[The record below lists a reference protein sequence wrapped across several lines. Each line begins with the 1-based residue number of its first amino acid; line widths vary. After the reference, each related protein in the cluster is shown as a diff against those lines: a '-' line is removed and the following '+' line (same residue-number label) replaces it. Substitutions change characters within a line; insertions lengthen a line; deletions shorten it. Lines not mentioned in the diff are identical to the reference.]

1 MHLNETNSNRN
12 RTNFVLTDDEGIL
25 CQSVNINEIA
35 EYIVE
40 NSPEVA
46 QELTHQH
53 EIAGKFTGS
62 EDLFLSISGENME
75 KFLKSLSALFYA
87 DSFVE
92 SLSDE

>member
-1 MHLNETNSNRN
+1 MYLNETNSNRN

-25 CQSVNINEIA
+25 CQSVDINDIA
-35 EYIVE
+35 EHIVE
-40 NSPEVA
+40 NNPEVA
-46 QELTHQH
+46 EELTHQY

-75 KFLKSLSALFYA
+75 KFLKSLSTLFYA

-92 SLSDE
+92 ALGDE